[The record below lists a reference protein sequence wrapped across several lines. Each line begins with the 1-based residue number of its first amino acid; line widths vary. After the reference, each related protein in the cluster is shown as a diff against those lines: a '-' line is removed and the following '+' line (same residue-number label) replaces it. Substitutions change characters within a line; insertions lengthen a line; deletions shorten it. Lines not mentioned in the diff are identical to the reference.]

1 MAINRQYYSTVVHK
15 SEGVCVY
22 VCVYV
27 IHLWSDHEQ
36 ES

>member
-15 SEGVCVY
+15 SEGVCV
-22 VCVYV
+22 CVYV